1 MVDGFDDEGRASA
14 EVVCGD
20 AASGGEPV
28 FMEAVP
34 QVGASV
40 GDAAGVL
47 YGGHLILGRHG
58 LVVYEDDGK

>member
-1 MVDGFDDEGRASA
+1 MVDGFDDEGRAGA

-20 AASGGEPV
+20 AAPGGESV
-28 FMEAVP
+28 FVEAIP

-47 YGGHLILGRHG
+47 YGGHFILG
-58 LVVYEDDGK
+58 

>member
-1 MVDGFDDEGRASA
+1 MVDGFDDEGRAGA

-20 AASGGEPV
+20 AAPGGESV
-28 FMEAVP
+28 FVEAVP

-47 YGGHLILGRHG
+47 YGGHLVLG
-58 LVVYEDDGK
+58 